1 MPWWGVAGRPVPKGV
16 QGPGPTDTFC
26 SAEPCEAPAAADR
39 IITVLLVD
47 DHEVVRIGSRQ
58 LIDAHGELKVCG
70 EATSIAEARSAI
82 ELLKPDVV
90 LLDVTLGDENGLE
103 LVRGLD
109 ALSHVPRVLV
119 LPMFDETLYADDAI
133 ALGARGYTMKDAPPK
148 DLIQAIRVVASGGIY
163 LSARLTER
171 VMQRL
176 AEGRAF
182 GAGAHEALTQRE
194 QQVVELLGAAL
205 STREIAARM
214 GTAIKTID
222 SHKRNVCEKLGLD
235 SAAAL
240 LRYAVVTAR
249 PDRIGAA

>member
-1 MPWWGVAGRPVPKGV
+1 M
-16 QGPGPTDTFC
+16 
-26 SAEPCEAPAAADR
+26 
-39 IITVLLVD
+39 
-47 DHEVVRIGSRQ
+47 RIGSRQ
-58 LIDAHGELKVCG
+58 LIDSHADLKVCG

-103 LVRGLD
+103 IVRGLD

-119 LPMFDETLYADDAI
+119 LSMFDETLYADDAI
-133 ALGARGYTMKDAPPK
+133 ALGARGYTMKDAPPE
-148 DLIQAIRVVASGGIY
+148 DLIQALRVVAAGGIY

-182 GAGAHEALTQRE
+182 GASAHQSLTLRE
-194 QQVVELLGAAL
+194 QEVVELLGAAL

-214 GTAIKTID
+214 GTAVKTID
-222 SHKRNVCEKLGLD
+222 SHKRNICEKLGLD

-249 PDRIGAA
+249 PDRAGAV

>member
-1 MPWWGVAGRPVPKGV
+1 MPA
-16 QGPGPTDTFC
+16 PTDSFTG
-26 SAEPCEAPAAADR
+26 ADPNGVPAATDR
-39 IITVLLVD
+39 IVTVLLVD

-58 LIDAHGELKVCG
+58 LIDSHADLKVCG

-103 LVRGLD
+103 IVRGLE

-119 LPMFDETLYADDAI
+119 LSMFDETLYADDAI
-133 ALGARGYTMKDAPPK
+133 ALGARGYTMKDAPPE
-148 DLIQAIRVVASGGIY
+148 DLIQALRVVAAGGIY

-182 GAGAHEALTQRE
+182 GASAHQSLTLRE
-194 QQVVELLGAAL
+194 QEVVELLGAAL

-214 GTAIKTID
+214 GTAVKTID
-222 SHKRNVCEKLGLD
+222 SHKRNICEKLGLD

-249 PDRIGAA
+249 PDRAGAV

>member
-1 MPWWGVAGRPVPKGV
+1 M
-16 QGPGPTDTFC
+16 PGPTDSF
-26 SAEPCEAPAAADR
+26 SATDLNDTSATADR

-58 LIDAHGELKVCG
+58 LIDSHPDLQVCG
-70 EATSIAEARSAI
+70 EATSVAEARSAI

-103 LVRGLD
+103 LVRGLE
-109 ALSHVPRVLV
+109 ALSHVPCVLV
-119 LPMFDETLYADDAI
+119 LSMWDEALYADDAI
-133 ALGARGYTMKDAPPK
+133 ALGARGYTMKDAPPE
-148 DLIQAIRVVASGGIY
+148 DLIQAIRVVANGGIY

-171 VMQRL
+171 VLQRL
-176 AEGRAF
+176 AEGR
-182 GAGAHEALTQRE
+182 AGAHEALTQRE
-194 QQVVELLGAAL
+194 QEVVELLGAAL

-214 GTAIKTID
+214 GTAVKTID
-222 SHKRNVCEKLGLD
+222 SHKRNICEKLGLD

-249 PDRIGAA
+249 HDRAGAA